1 MATVTKETMPFMALQ
16 DPPAV
21 HARRGRLMLLIGSW
35 GLIVASLIWG
45 VYFASQAN
53 WSVVGMDIGLF
64 SVGIISLRMIH
75 AGRLVQS
82 TLLMNATLFLV
93 LVFMSLFLDLPNGIA
108 PRTVQLY
115 LIPLAVATYLLLKG
129 RRPLLQHG
137 PPTLCLLS
145 VVIFSSSSLGV
156 VTSMA
161 LPDSIRTNGGW
172 FNSGLAMGILYV
184 LIVVFFGDIDRME
197 SQLQRMNNRFVELI
211 GSMFPKSIAE
221 RLLSTGQ
228 AFAERHSNC
237 SILFADI
244 VGFTPLA
251 AKLPPEELVKLLSEI
266 FARFDQGVE
275 QYGLTKIKTI
285 GDAYMVAAGVPD
297 ADSQHAQKLVEFG
310 QKMLEIVHSL
320 DGVDLRIGI
329 SSGEVVAGVIGHSRQ
344 VYDVWGDVVNMASRM
359 ESHGLSGHIQVSQ
372 DTFHLTSHL
381 FDFEERSE
389 VVIKGKAGVHKAYL
403 LQMQRG

>member
-1 MATVTKETMPFMALQ
+1 MALATKEAMLFMTLQ
-16 DPPAV
+16 DAPAI
-21 HARRGRLMLLIGSW
+21 HARRARLMLLIGSW
-35 GLIVASLIWG
+35 GLIVAGLIWG
-45 VYFASQAN
+45 VYFASQAT
-53 WSVVGMDIGLF
+53 WSIVGMDIGLF
-64 SVGIISLRMIH
+64 CVGILSLTMIR
-75 AGRLVQS
+75 AGLLVES
-82 TLLMNATLFLV
+82 TLLINATLYLV

-108 PRTVQLY
+108 PRTVQFY

-129 RRPLLQHG
+129 KRPLLRHG
-137 PPTLCLLS
+137 PPALCLLT
-145 VVIFSSSSLGV
+145 VVILSSSTFGV

-161 LPDSIRTNGGW
+161 LPDTIRSTGGW
-172 FNSGLAMGILYV
+172 LNSGLAMGILYA
-184 LIVVFFGDIDRME
+184 LLVVFFGDIDRME
-197 SQLQRMNNRFVELI
+197 TQLQRVNNRFVELI
-211 GSMFPKSIAE
+211 SSMFPKSIAE
-221 RLLSTGQ
+221 RVLSTGR

-297 ADSQHAQKLVEFG
+297 SDSQHARKLVEFG
-310 QKMLEIVHSL
+310 QKMLEIVQSL

-329 SSGEVVAGVIGHSRQ
+329 SSGAVVAGVIGHSRQ

-372 DTFHLTSHL
+372 DTFDLTRHL
-381 FDFEERSE
+381 FDFEERSD

>member
-1 MATVTKETMPFMALQ
+1 MASVTKEAMLFMALQ
-16 DPPAV
+16 DPAAI
-21 HARRGRLMLLIGSW
+21 HARRARLMLLIGSW

-45 VYFASQAN
+45 VYFALQST
-53 WSVVGMDIGLF
+53 WSIVAMDIGLLIAG
-64 SVGIISLRMIH
+64 VMSLRMIQ
-75 AGRLVQS
+75 AGRLIQS

-108 PRTVQLY
+108 PRTAHFY
-115 LIPLAVATYLLLKG
+115 LIPLALATYLLLKG
-129 RRPLLQHG
+129 KRPLLRHG
-137 PPTLCLLS
+137 PPVLCLLT
-145 VVIFSSSSLGV
+145 VVILSSSSFGV

-161 LPDSIRTNGGW
+161 LPDGVRTSGGW
-172 FNSGLAMGILYV
+172 FNCGLAMGIFYALT
-184 LIVVFFGDIDRME
+184 VVFFGDIDRME
-197 SQLQRMNNRFVELI
+197 SQLQHVNNRFVELI

-228 AFAERHSNC
+228 AFAERHSSC

-251 AKLPPEELVKLLSEI
+251 AKLPPEELVKMLSEI

-297 ADSQHAQKLVEFG
+297 SDSQHARKLVEFG
-310 QKMLEIVHSL
+310 QKMLEIVEGV
-320 DGVDLRIGI
+320 DGIDLRIGI
-329 SSGEVVAGVIGHSRQ
+329 SSGAVVAGVIGRSRQ

-372 DTFHLTSHL
+372 DTFDLTRHL
-381 FDFEERSE
+381 FDFKERGE
-389 VVIKGKAGVHKAYL
+389 LAIKGKAGVHQAYL
-403 LQMQRG
+403 LQMQRA

>member
-1 MATVTKETMPFMALQ
+1 MAPATKEAMPFMALQ
-16 DPPAV
+16 DPPAI
-21 HARRGRLMLLIGSW
+21 HARRARLMLLIGSW
-35 GLIVASLIWG
+35 GLIVAGLIWG
-45 VYFASQAN
+45 VYFASQAT
-53 WSVVGMDIGLF
+53 WSVVGMDVGLF

-93 LVFMSLFLDLPNGIA
+93 LVFMALFLDLPNGVA
-108 PRTVQLY
+108 PRTVQFY

-129 RRPLLQHG
+129 KRPLLRHG
-137 PPTLCLLS
+137 PPALCLLS
-145 VVIFSSSSLGV
+145 VVILSSSTFGV

-161 LPDSIRTNGGW
+161 IPDSIRTTGGW
-172 FNSGLAMGILYV
+172 FNSGLAMAILYA
-184 LIVVFFGDIDRME
+184 LLVVFFGDIDRME
-197 SQLQRMNNRFVELI
+197 TQLQRVNNRFVELI
-211 GSMFPKSIAE
+211 SGMFPKSIAE
-221 RLLSTGQ
+221 RLLSTGR
-228 AFAERHSNC
+228 AFAQRHSNC

-251 AKLPPEELVKLLSEI
+251 AKMPPEELVKLLSEI

-297 ADSQHAQKLVEFG
+297 SDSQHARKLIEFG
-310 QKMLEIVHSL
+310 QKMLEIVQSL

-359 ESHGLSGHIQVSQ
+359 ESHGLTGQIQVSQ
-372 DTFHLTSHL
+372 DTFNLTRHW

-403 LQMQRG
+403 LRMPRG

>member
-1 MATVTKETMPFMALQ
+1 MAPATKEAILFMALQ
-16 DPPAV
+16 DAPAI
-21 HARRGRLMLLIGSW
+21 HARRSRLLLLIGSW
-35 GLIVASLIWG
+35 GLIVAGLIWG
-45 VYFASQAN
+45 IYFASQAK

-64 SVGIISLRMIH
+64 GVGIMSLRMIH
-75 AGRLVQS
+75 AGQLVQS

-108 PRTVQLY
+108 PRTVQFY

-129 RRPLLQHG
+129 KRPLLRHG
-137 PPTLCLLS
+137 PPALCLLT
-145 VVIFSSSSLGV
+145 VVILSSSTFGV
-156 VTSMA
+156 VTPMA
-161 LPDSIRTNGGW
+161 IPDSIRTSGGW
-172 FNSGLAMGILYV
+172 FNSGLAMGILYA
-184 LIVVFFGDIDRME
+184 LLVVFFGDIDRME
-197 SQLQRMNNRFVELI
+197 TQLQLVNNRFVELI
-211 GSMFPKSIAE
+211 SSMFPKRIAE
-221 RLLSTGQ
+221 RVLSTGQ

-297 ADSQHAQKLVEFG
+297 PDSQHARKLVEFA
-310 QKMLEIVHSL
+310 QKMLEIAQSL

-372 DTFHLTSHL
+372 DTFNLTRHL

-403 LQMQRG
+403 LQMRRG